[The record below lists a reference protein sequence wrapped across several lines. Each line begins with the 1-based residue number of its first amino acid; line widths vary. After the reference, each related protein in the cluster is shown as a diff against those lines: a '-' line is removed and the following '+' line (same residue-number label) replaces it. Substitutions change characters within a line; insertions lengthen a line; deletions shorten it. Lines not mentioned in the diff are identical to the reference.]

1 MSDPLVKL
9 FEDPAEL
16 LQADKGDLFERIVE
30 ALFARL
36 PGWKAKR
43 PSKTNTP
50 DQGLDVE
57 AISPFGTRYLIQCK
71 NLASPADA
79 SVVRLTHAAKDI
91 HFATKAIVIC
101 PSGFTEPALRDAKLL
116 GVLAWGSEELRL
128 LYKAAFSEEALKQL
142 GIWEAPPP
150 PPKTQRRTPRFS
162 LPRPLINVERKAF
175 YAGLVAFAALALL
188 AIAIQSSLGS
198 KSPPRFTPQAVVKG
212 YDSAYRNALSTNVL
226 EPLYEWAFAEF
237 VDRQIK
243 PFVEERKRRGC
254 VLKTEEVKP
263 MRILSVNY
271 DDINAEVRV
280 AKHWKQTLVCL
291 GRPPRVVLERPFE
304 TWYLLRYDEKNVLK
318 VWYAN
323 WN

>member
-1 MSDPLVKL
+1 VSDPLVKL

-16 LQADKGDLFERIVE
+16 LQADKGDLLERIVE

-43 PSKTNTP
+43 PSKTNEP

-57 AISPFGTRYLIQCK
+57 AISPSGTRYLIQCK
-71 NLASPADA
+71 NLASPASA

-91 HFATKAIVIC
+91 HFANKAIVIC
-101 PSGFTEPALRDAKLL
+101 TSGFTEPALQDAKLL
-116 GVLAWGSEELRL
+116 GVFAWGPEELRL
-128 LYKAAFSEEALKQL
+128 LYKAASSEDALKQL

-150 PPKTQRRTPRFS
+150 PPNVQRKAPKFS
-162 LPRPLINVERKAF
+162 LPRPVINVESRAF
-175 YAGLVAFAALALL
+175 YAGLLAFAVLMLLALVV
-188 AIAIQSSLGS
+188 QSSLGGRG
-198 KSPPRFTPQAVVKG
+198 SPRLTPQTVVKG
-212 YDSAYRNALSTNVL
+212 YDFAYRNALSTNIL

-237 VDRQIK
+237 VDRKVK
-243 PFVEERKRRGC
+243 PFVEERRRKGC
-254 VLKTEEVKP
+254 VLKTEEVRP
-263 MRILSVNY
+263 MRILNVNY

-280 AKHWKQTLVCL
+280 AKHWKQTLVCQDK
-291 GRPPRVVLERPFE
+291 PPRVVLERPFE

-318 VWYAN
+318 VWYGD